1 MREFMKKIQPYLWYL
16 LAVLLITS
24 AGVSFF
30 HKFAWLE
37 TTIYYAVMN
46 IVAGLFLAQ
55 SARQS
60 VKAMNFW
67 ARTLGVMYGTLSI
80 LGATMPDGEILSY
93 FKFDFAD
100 NIVNALLALPM
111 VYYGFHPP
119 EHKPLVD
126 HDVDLAAE
134 VAKEQE
140 EARLAALPALE
151 VKDITV
157 VDLRKP
163 APPKEEQLNT

>member
-1 MREFMKKIQPYLWYL
+1 MREFMKKIQPRLWYL

-24 AGVSFF
+24 AGLSFF

-37 TTIYYAVMN
+37 TTVYYAAVN
-46 IVAGLFLAQ
+46 IIVGLFLIQ

-67 ARTLGVMYGTLSI
+67 ARTLGVMYGVLSI

-93 FKFDFAD
+93 FKFDLAD
-100 NIVNALLALPM
+100 NITNALLALPM

-126 HDVDLAAE
+126 HDVELATE

-163 APPKEEQLNT
+163 APSKEDH